1 MNITNAAGSRQ
12 RRIMHGRVTLT
23 PNYGVDVTLYDYGG
37 VFSIEVVWDPCV
49 PDVAEFRQLS
59 PRVEQALAPFHL
71 KAFELSGL
79 ISGDVV

>member
-37 VFSIEVVWDPCV
+37 VFSIEVVC
-49 PDVAEFRQLS
+49 DVAEFRQLS